1 MHNLNNTIKQWNDYL
16 TTNINFKHFQVLNKK
31 IVTNDQKTIYDFQS
45 IKYHT
50 TKT

>member
-1 MHNLNNTIKQWNDYL
+1 MHDFNNTIKQWNDCF
-16 TTNINFKHFQVLNKK
+16 TMGMNFKHFQMSNKK
-31 IVTNDQKTIYDFQS
+31 FVTNDQKTIYDFQN

>member
-1 MHNLNNTIKQWNDYL
+1 MHNLNNNIKQWNAYFIMD
-16 TTNINFKHFQVLNKK
+16 TNFKHFQILKK
-31 IVTNDQKTIYDFQS
+31 IVTNDQKTIYDFQN